1 MIYDELIGEIY
12 WGIGKIQSDP
22 ELEEELYRLNFDIR
36 KNGLKVPGDSY
47 VMNEEIDARIEMNQV
62 ISELE
67 RIANLAKE
75 SDIRQYLF
83 EIKAELEIEG
93 IIEEYRL
100 NKQLIGTDRGG
111 FAKQKSSVVLCLF
124 MDGASRP

>member
-12 WGIGKIQSDP
+12 WVIGKIQSDP

-36 KNGLKVPGDSY
+36 KNGVKVPCDSY
-47 VMNEEIDARIEMNQV
+47 VMDEETDARIELNQL

-67 RIANLAKE
+67 RIADLAKE
-75 SDIRQYLF
+75 PDIRQYLF

-93 IIEEYRL
+93 ITAE
-100 NKQLIGTDRGG
+100 
-111 FAKQKSSVVLCLF
+111 
-124 MDGASRP
+124 

>member
-12 WGIGKIQSDP
+12 WVIGKIQSDP

-47 VMNEEIDARIEMNQV
+47 VMDEEIDARIQMNQV

-67 RIANLAKE
+67 RIANFAKE
-75 SDIRQYLF
+75 PDIRQYLF

-93 IIEEYRL
+93 IIEE
-100 NKQLIGTDRGG
+100 
-111 FAKQKSSVVLCLF
+111 
-124 MDGASRP
+124 